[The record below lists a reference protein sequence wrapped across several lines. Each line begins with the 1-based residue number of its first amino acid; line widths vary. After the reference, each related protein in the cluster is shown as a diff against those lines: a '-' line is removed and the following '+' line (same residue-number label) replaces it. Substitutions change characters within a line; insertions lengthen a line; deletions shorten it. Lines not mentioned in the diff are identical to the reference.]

1 MKMFRLFLVSIFV
14 MVSAAQASEKSVY
27 DFSWLDQ
34 DKEIY
39 VLQNRKFR
47 KDGKFYIGGNGV
59 KTLSGAFIDSYGVS
73 LRAGY
78 FFKEDWGVEFLYGK
92 NSGDENDTATSV
104 KKQGTVPFY
113 RKIDSYYGG
122 LLTWSPFYAKINT
135 FNQIFYYD
143 WTFGAGLASVKTQ
156 DNRAKFNAIPSDA
169 LTNEDAVAGIWNIG
183 FRFYLT
189 QAWSLRFDFTG
200 FHYQAD
206 KTLRQGTGGAVTKE
220 KSLNSTYDMGFGLNY
235 SF

>member
-1 MKMFRLFLVSIFV
+1 MKMFRWLLVSIFV
-14 MVSAAQASEKSVY
+14 SGIAHAAEKSVY

-47 KDGKFYIGGNGV
+47 KDGRFYVGVNGV

-78 FFKEDWGVEFLYGK
+78 FFKEDWGLELLYGK
-92 NSGDENDTATSV
+92 NSGDENDTAKGV
-104 KKQGTVPFY
+104 KSQGTVPFY

-122 LLTWSPFYAKINT
+122 LVTWSPFYAKINA
-135 FNQIFYYD
+135 FNQVFYYD
-143 WTFGAGLASVKTQ
+143 WTFGAGLASLQTQ
-156 DNRAKFNAIPSDA
+156 DNRRKFDSIPSNA
-169 LTNEDAVAGIWNIG
+169 LTSESAMAGIWNIG

-189 QAWSLRFDFTG
+189 QSWSLRFDFTG
-200 FHYQAD
+200 FHYNAD
-206 KTLRQGTGGAVTKE
+206 KSSRQGTSGPVS
-220 KSLNSTYDMGFGLNY
+220 KSSTLNSTYDMGAGLNY

>member
-1 MKMFRLFLVSIFV
+1 MKMYLWLVVFISI
-14 MVSAAQASEKSVY
+14 MDQALASEKSVY

-47 KDGKFYIGGNGV
+47 KDGRLYVSASGV
-59 KTLSGAFIDSYGVS
+59 KTLNGAFIDSYGAS

-78 FFKEDWGVEFLYGK
+78 FFKEDWGIELLYGK
-92 NSGDENDTATSV
+92 NSGDENDTASGV
-104 KKQGTVPFY
+104 KSQGTVPFY

-122 LLTWSPFYAKINT
+122 LVTWAPFYAKVNT

-156 DNRAKFNAIPSDA
+156 DNRMKFNSIPSNS
-169 LTNEDAVAGIWNIG
+169 LTTEDNVAGIWNVG
-183 FRFYLT
+183 FKFYIT
-189 QAWSLRFDFTG
+189 QNWAARFDFTG

-206 KTLRQGTGGAVTKE
+206 NSKRQGTGGAVS
-220 KSLNSTYDMGFGLNY
+220 KSKTLNSTYDMGLGLNY
-235 SF
+235 TF

>member
-1 MKMFRLFLVSIFV
+1 MKMFLSLFVFIFILG
-14 MVSAAQASEKSVY
+14 AAQASEKSVY

-47 KDGKFYIGGNGV
+47 KDGRFYIGANGV
-59 KTLSGAFIDSYGVS
+59 KTLSGAFVDSYGVS

-92 NSGDENDTATSV
+92 NSGDENDTAKGV
-104 KKQGTVPFY
+104 KSQGTVPFY
-113 RKIDSYYGG
+113 RKIDTYYGG

-156 DNRAKFNAIPSDA
+156 DNRGKFDSIPSNA
-169 LTNEDAVAGIWNIG
+169 LTSEDAIAGIWNIG

-200 FHYQAD
+200 FHYNAD
-206 KTLRQGTGGAVTKE
+206 KTIRQGSSGAVS
-220 KSLNSTYDMGFGLNY
+220 KSSTLNSTYDMGFGLNY

>member
-1 MKMFRLFLVSIFV
+1 MKMFRCFLVSMCI
-14 MVSAAQASEKSVY
+14 VSSVFAAEKSVY

-47 KDGKFYIGGNGV
+47 KDGRFYVGVNGV
-59 KTLSGAFIDSYGVS
+59 KTLSGAFIDSYGVN

-92 NSGDENDTATSV
+92 NSGDENDTAKGV
-104 KKQGTVPFY
+104 KSQGTVPFY

-122 LLTWSPFYAKINT
+122 LVTWSPFYAKVNT
-135 FNQIFYYD
+135 FNKVFYYD
-143 WTFGAGLASVKTQ
+143 WTFGAGAASVTTQ
-156 DNRAKFNAIPSDA
+156 DNRRKFDSIPSNA
-169 LTNEDAVAGIWNIG
+169 LTNESAIAGIWNIG

-189 QAWSLRFDFTG
+189 QSWSLRFDFTG
-200 FHYQAD
+200 FHYNAD
-206 KTLRQGTGGAVTKE
+206 KTISQGTGGAVSKE
-220 KSLNSTYDMGFGLNY
+220 KTLNSTYDMGAGLNY